1 MSNTITIG
9 HVARAHGLKGDV
21 AVVFY
26 TDHPEQ
32 FEAGFRFD
40 GSGGPLTIERVRKGA
55 GVAIVKFVE
64 VADRDAAELLK
75 GVQLTMDES
84 ERRVL
89 DEGEYWPAQLKDLEV
104 RDGTGAKRGIV
115 VDVITGGAQ
124 DRLVID
130 TESGERFEVPFVDP
144 LVPTV
149 DVAEGYL
156 IVAAVPGLLDAPG

>member
-26 TDHPEQ
+26 SDHPEQ
-32 FEAGFRFD
+32 FGVGFEL
-40 GSGGPLTIERVRKGA
+40 GGTAGPLTIERVRKGA

-64 VADRDAAELLK
+64 ATDRDAAELLK
-75 GVQLTMDES
+75 GVQLTMDEAN
-84 ERRVL
+84 RRVL
-89 DEGEYWPAQLKDLEV
+89 DEGEYWPFQLRGLEV
-104 RDGTGAKRGIV
+104 RDEAGHKRGV
-115 VDVITGGAQ
+115 VADVVTGGAQ

-130 TESGERFEVPFVDP
+130 TDGGGRTEVPFVDA

-156 IVAAVPGLLDAPG
+156 TVVALSGLLDASD